1 MLTRDDIY
9 LLTLSGPGGV
19 GKTRVALQVASDLSA
34 EFAGGVAFVELAA
47 IRDPALVIQTILQAL
62 GAEPSDAGSSL
73 AALQAILDDQEL
85 LLVLDNFEQVIDAG
99 PRIVELLHVCARLTV
114 MVTSRVRLHV
124 SGEHV
129 LSIAPLA
136 LPEPGRMPPVE
147 EMAEVDAVRLF
158 VERARAVAGDFTLTD
173 GNAEA
178 VAEIC
183 RHLDGL
189 PLAIELASAQT
200 RLFAPQALLTRLQ
213 SRLSQLVSG
222 PRDQPARLRT
232 MHDAIAWS
240 YDLLD
245 EPEQALFRRLAV
257 FAGGF
262 TLEAAEAVA
271 EEPASVLTAVN
282 ALVDSSLVI
291 SEPGVDGEGRF
302 RMLETIR
309 EYALDR
315 LGVGGEEV
323 AVRDWAA
330 SSQPSGGASDV
341 SARRRSHGSPG
352 SDDLL

>member
-1 MLTRDDIY
+1 MLGRNDIC
-9 LLTLSGPGGV
+9 LLTLSGP
-19 GKTRVALQVASDLSA
+19 
-34 EFAGGVAFVELAA
+34 GGVAFVELAA

-99 PRIVELLHVCARLTV
+99 LRIVELLHVCARLTV

-232 MHDAIAWS
+232 MRDAIAWS
-240 YDLLD
+240 YSSLTSRSRPSFGGWRSL
-245 EPEQALFRRLAV
+245 PVASRSRQPKRWRKSLHRCLPRSTPWWTAAWSSPSRGWTVR
-257 FAGGF
+257 GGF
-262 TLEAAEAVA
+262 GC
-271 EEPASVLTAVN
+271 S
-282 ALVDSSLVI
+282 
-291 SEPGVDGEGRF
+291 
-302 RMLETIR
+302 
-309 EYALDR
+309 
-315 LGVGGEEV
+315 
-323 AVRDWAA
+323 
-330 SSQPSGGASDV
+330 
-341 SARRRSHGSPG
+341 RRSASTRSIG
-352 SDDLL
+352 